1 MAGGGPSYGFWGGGG
16 AGSLSQNTQ
25 FQSGYDSLATTGG
38 GGGGAAAG
46 GMSGLGAFSVAMSVA
61 GALNSA
67 IGGFYA
73 AKSQQYQLKSQ
84 ALNAEF
90 QAGMASMNARAAEI
104 EAQSVLRSGQQAIG
118 MATMRAGQEQAARRA
133 SLGARGVAAG
143 VGSTRE
149 VAASAEYVKQAD
161 VFAINTNAVQAA
173 EARRMQAVN
182 YRNQALMGRM
192 SAQNLRSGAG
202 SISPG
207 LSAFSSLLGGAG
219 PVASNWAM
227 MNYMGAV

>member
-1 MAGGGPSYGFWGGGG
+1 MTPMPPIQSPGPW
-16 AGSLSQNTQ
+16 A
-25 FQSGYDSLATTGG
+25 SGYVFPSGNQPAPS
-38 GGGGAAAG
+38 AG
-46 GMSGLGAFSVAMSVA
+46 PSGLGAFSVAMSVA

-90 QAGMASMNARAAEI
+90 QAGMASINARAQEI

-149 VAASAEYVKQAD
+149 VAASAEYAKQLD

-182 YRNQALMGRM
+182 YRNQAAMGRM
-192 SAQNLRSGAG
+192 TAQNLRSGAS

-207 LSAFSSLLGGAG
+207 SAAFSSLLGGAG
-219 PVASNWAM
+219 SVASNWSM
-227 MNYMGAV
+227 MNYMGAI